1 MKQTDIETIK
11 STFPERVSIFS
22 GLQDGQAID
31 YRLWRWVA
39 AILNPSTDKQLNARE
54 CVEGI
59 RAGNISLK
67 AKLPAIM
74 PAGLLDAGVKL
85 SADSLQSNI
94 LAFSNWLP
102 IEVIGCDIPG
112 TKVTELRNAIAASP
126 NVGFSCLSAKAET
139 VIALVRISDAA
150 SYYSHFEAL
159 RQSLNDKGI
168 YINYAAG
175 NPTAVMPYTYD
186 AYAIINPECE
196 PFNQHKQIKE
206 PASISNKKLSDL
218 YARLQSGDNRLY
230 ERLIRDAIKEINEGA
245 EV

>member
-1 MKQTDIETIK
+1 MRQPDIETIK

-22 GLQDGQAID
+22 HLQDGQAVD
-31 YRLWRWVA
+31 YSLWRWVT
-39 AILNPSTDKQLNARE
+39 AILNPSTDKQCKAKE
-54 CVEGI
+54 YVEDI
-59 RAGNISLK
+59 RAGSISLK

-74 PAGLLDAGVKL
+74 PAGLLDEGVTL

-126 NVGFSCLSAKAET
+126 HVGFSCLSAKADT

-175 NPTAVMPYTYD
+175 NPTTLMPYTHD
-186 AYAIINPECE
+186 ADAIINPDCKQ
-196 PFNQHKQIKE
+196 FNHHQPIKE
-206 PASISNKKLSDL
+206 PAPIHNKKLSDL
-218 YARLQSGDNRLY
+218 YARLQSGDNTLY
-230 ERLIRDAIKEINEGA
+230 ERLIKEAMKEINEGA